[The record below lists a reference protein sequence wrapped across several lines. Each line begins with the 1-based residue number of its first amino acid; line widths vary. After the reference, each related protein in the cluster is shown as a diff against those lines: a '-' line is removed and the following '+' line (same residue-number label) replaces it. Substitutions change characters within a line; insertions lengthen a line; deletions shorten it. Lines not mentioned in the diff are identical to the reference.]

1 MNQKMNFVKALAI
14 QLDRNRKNSRQ
25 MLYLCAFLRI
35 YTKKKNVV

>member
-14 QLDRNRKNSRQ
+14 QLDRNRKNSKQ
-25 MLYLCAFLRI
+25 MLYLWAFLRI